1 VPEKSRLRIATIN
14 ELTNTDMIVYL
25 LRRNSHELIR
35 AARTHDTVVK
45 TAFL

>member
-1 VPEKSRLRIATIN
+1 MPEKSRLRIATIN
-14 ELTNTDMIVYL
+14 EQTNTDTIIYL

-45 TAFL
+45 TALL